1 MSKLYS
7 ILSGDTNVTSLSRG
21 STGSEVETVQMQLNK
36 FGYGLRV
43 DGYFGPTT
51 QNAVI
56 DFQKRFGLQQDG
68 IVGNETETALV
79 KTIAGVPA
87 VIPSVPIP
95 QDWTVA
101 SSTNIFTKPG
111 YSGYPLWAE
120 LAVVGVASLVVTY
133 MVENKE

>member
-7 ILSGDTNVTSLSRG
+7 ILSGDTNVASLSRG

-87 VIPSVPIP
+87 VIPPVPVIQGGSV
-95 QDWTVA
+95 VA
-101 SSTNIFTKPG
+101 SNIFTKPG

-120 LAVVGVASLVVTY
+120 LAVVGVASLFVTY
-133 MVENKE
+133 LVENKE